1 LKHDKITPY
10 QSGENKT
17 GQVAEMFDN
26 ISPQYD
32 RLNHLFSLGIDIR
45 WRNKAIDVFKSSPPD
60 HLLDVATGTAD
71 FAIQTARRLKGV
83 NMITGIDISQGM
95 LDVGRKKITNKELDQ
110 RIQLICADSQN
121 LPFSDDTFDACTVG
135 FGVRNFENLES
146 GLREIRRVLK
156 PGSKLVVLEFSKPS
170 GFPMKQL
177 FRLYFHHIMPVI
189 GKIVSKDHRAYT
201 YLPES
206 VDHFPAG
213 QEFIDVMRNCGF
225 GEISEKRLSGG
236 IATIYTGVK

>member
-1 LKHDKITPY
+1 MKHDNITPY
-10 QSGENKT
+10 QSGESKT
-17 GQVAEMFDN
+17 GQVAEMFNN

-45 WRNKAIDVFKSSPPD
+45 WRNKAIDCFKSSPPD

-71 FAIQTARRLKGV
+71 FAIQTAKRLSGV
-83 NMITGIDISQGM
+83 NMITGIDISEGM
-95 LDVGRKKITNKELDQ
+95 LDVGRKKLGNKELDQ
-110 RIQLICADSQN
+110 RIRLICADSQN
-121 LPFSDDTFDACTVG
+121 LPFPDETFDGCTVG

-146 GLREIRRVLK
+146 GLKEIRRVLK
-156 PGSKLVVLEFSKPS
+156 PAAKLVVLEFSKPS

-177 FRLYFHHIMPVI
+177 FRLYFHKIMPVV
-189 GKIVSKDHRAYT
+189 GRMVSKDHRAYT

-213 QEFIDVMRNCGF
+213 KDFMEVMKKCGYHD
-225 GEISEKRLSGG
+225 ITEKRLSGG
-236 IATIYTGVK
+236 IATIYTGLK